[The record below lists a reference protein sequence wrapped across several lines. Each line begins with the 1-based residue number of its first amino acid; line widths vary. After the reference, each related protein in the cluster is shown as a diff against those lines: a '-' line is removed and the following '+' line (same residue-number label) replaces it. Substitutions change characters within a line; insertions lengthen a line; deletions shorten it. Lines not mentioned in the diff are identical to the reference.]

1 MSDEEPTPSVVI
13 TPVITH
19 VEINSGGHQVIIESA
34 GSLRRVAK
42 KALELWQATD
52 DKAITKG
59 YGTSVGF
66 HTELCPTPIEKGD
79 ADQVGFRV
87 VEVAGA
93 MAVVQAVDPGGGG
106 HCGHA
111 DQWPDVCAG

>member
-1 MSDEEPTPSVVI
+1 MSDEEPIPSVVI

-19 VEINSGGHQVIIESA
+19 VEINSGGHQVIVESA

-66 HTELCPTPIEKGD
+66 HTEMRPDHVEEGD
-79 ADQVGFRV
+79 ADQGGFRV

-93 MAVVQAVDPGGGG
+93 VVD
-106 HCGHA
+106 
-111 DQWPDVCAG
+111 DT